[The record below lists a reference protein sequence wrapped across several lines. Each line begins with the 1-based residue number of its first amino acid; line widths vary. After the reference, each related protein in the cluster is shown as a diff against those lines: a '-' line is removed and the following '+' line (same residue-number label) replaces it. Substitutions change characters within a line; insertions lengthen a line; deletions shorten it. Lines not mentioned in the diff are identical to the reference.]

1 MANRFLRA
9 LELVSDAAERG
20 GYRIGLIGGFA
31 LPFHGVMRATA
42 DVDFLVD
49 AAGADHLHQAL
60 IAAGQRCLHRTQE
73 LANYDSTTPDLAP
86 VDVLYARRPA
96 TLAMLERALHASPP
110 GADVAIPVVDAEG
123 IIGLKVQAMANA
135 PARRDRERADIR
147 ELLTAHRHRLDLALI
162 REYYRLLGLEAEL
175 DELLDEISRG

>member
-9 LELVSDAAERG
+9 LELVRDAADRG

-49 AAGADHLHQAL
+49 ATGADHLHEAL
-60 IAAGQRCLHRTQE
+60 IHAGERCLHRTEE
-73 LANYDSTTPDLAP
+73 LANYESTTPQLAP
-86 VDVLYARRPA
+86 IDLLYARRPA
-96 TLAMLERALHASPP
+96 TLAMLERARATTPP
-110 GADVAIPVVDAEG
+110 NADISVPVVDAEG

-135 PARRDRERADIR
+135 PARRDRERDDIR
-147 ELLTAHRHRLDLALI
+147 ELLTARGDRLDLQLI
-162 REYYRLLGLEAEL
+162 RDYYRRFGLEAEL
-175 DELLDEISRG
+175 DELLDELKRT